1 MTGRVQS
8 RGGEVGGRGSSRGG
22 REQSDPAAPEGAQ
35 PETGE
40 ASWALGESRGS
51 GCSRGRR
58 KKGLGEKQNKKGR
71 QETGREEA

>member
-40 ASWALGESRGS
+40 ASWALG
-51 GCSRGRR
+51 
-58 KKGLGEKQNKKGR
+58 GEQGKRLQQGPQKER
-71 QETGREEA
+71 PW